1 MAEVP
6 MAVAVL
12 ETPVAVAVATV
23 PPPLYATAPEFLG
36 VSGPS
41 SEGVGDN
48 IDLARYGTASASTCY
63 GHGMTASKA
72 IRGSFESSRGF
83 GGPGDYCHTAAND
96 SIPTWEVQLKHPARV
111 SSVHV
116 YGRPRYGR
124 RLKNVTV
131 RLLDSGGRELHEG
144 KYENEH
150 GMVGFV
156 FRVPD
161 VVGVSIVRLTKTGR
175 ERGDEKTLNLV
186 RAASERR
193 TRKGLAAAS
202 APRRSPYS
210 IPRLVHEKEMLQL
223 FPERCSS
230 ISAAR
235 SCRRPSPSYPRTT
248 QNAVQVYGADG
259 ITARGAPV
267 GAPTAAVAKP
277 GREEGHFTA
286 VSSAPKS
293 SSTPLEDESGINLAL
308 STLGATASASSCY
321 GHGMVA
327 QHVIRGSF
335 ESQRGFGGAGTYCHT
350 AAGDSKQTLEVALLQ
365 PAAVQCVHVY
375 GRPGYGRRLRNVR
388 VQLLDEA
395 RNVLLENTFA
405 NPSQSPSFVWATG
418 VCGGVKFVK
427 LSKLP
432 PLASGDDRT
441 FNVNAVCVFGSDG
454 REESDLKAAAKGDG
468 CTIH

>member
-1 MAEVP
+1 MSFCSNCGSSLSALGAPGSVKFCPSCGAPQAAAAGKGQAMAEVPMQAAAAGKGQAMEVP

-12 ETPVAVAVATV
+12 ETPVAVAVATA
-23 PPPLYATAPEFLG
+23 PPPLYATAPEFFG

-116 YGRPRYGR
+116 YGRPGYGR

-175 ERGDEKTLNLV
+175 ERGDEKTLNL
-186 RAASERR
+186 
-193 TRKGLAAAS
+193 
-202 APRRSPYS
+202 
-210 IPRLVHEKEMLQL
+210 
-223 FPERCSS
+223 
-230 ISAAR
+230 
-235 SCRRPSPSYPRTT
+235 
-248 QNAVQVYGADG
+248 NAVQVYGADG

-286 VSSAPKS
+286 VGSAPKS
-293 SSTPLEDESGINLAL
+293 NSTPLEDESGINLAL

-350 AAGDSKQTLEVALLQ
+350 AAGDSKQTLEVALFQ